1 MVNGR
6 SEYRTVITWPRFF
19 YGRQSKKKK
28 TKSRMEFTKEIKQG
42 NKRGKNKFLQSM
54 EIILLGL
61 ISTEPLG
68 FDKLYFVHNSA
79 CVASKE

>member
-1 MVNGR
+1 
-6 SEYRTVITWPRFF
+6 
-19 YGRQSKKKK
+19 
-28 TKSRMEFTKEIKQG
+28 MEFTKEIKQG